1 MRNRFIMIGIL
12 LLLFLNLNGQE
23 KLSVNHDE
31 EKVFLSSE
39 MQRYEKLF
47 HSNSISSF
55 SSVWFDVT
63 YYNLNLS
70 INTDPQYISGVVTVE
85 GICGQNPDTTLVL
98 DLMNSLHIDSIRVNG
113 AGSTFHQE
121 MSCFRIDLG
130 YLFSPGDKLT
140 VEIFY
145 GGVPGSSGFGSFA
158 YDSHSGIPWIWSLS
172 EPYGARDWW
181 PCKDHPSDKADSA
194 DIIVTCD
201 SLFKVGSNGK
211 LISVKDNGDGTKTH
225 HWQERY
231 PIATYLISV
240 AITNYEQFSN
250 WFHYSPTDSMEVLNY
265 VLPEHLTTAM
275 ENLPLTI
282 GMLKIFS
289 DLFGLYPFINEKYGH
304 SDFKRGG
311 AMEHQTMTSTTTYSE
326 TVIAHELAHQW
337 FGDMITCRTWPD
349 LWLNEGFAQY
359 STALYLE
366 KKYGVSAYWN
376 YMRNQ
381 LSNARLAVGSVYVK
395 DTAVVRDLFD
405 GRLVYS
411 KGASVLHMLRHVLGD
426 TVFFN
431 SMYEYANHSSL
442 KYGTAETKDFRP
454 VCENVSGKDLGYFFD
469 EWIYGENFPHYTFNW
484 KIDNAQNDNV
494 VSVSIAQTADR
505 INPAFFTMPIDIKL
519 IGEGWDT
526 TVTVFNNSSEQIFY
540 IPVSHTITEVQFDPG
555 EWILRNI
562 LEEIYPDLSL
572 SQNYP
577 NPFKVST
584 RIDYRVPNRTRVKLV
599 VYNILGQEV
608 VTLCDE
614 VKTMGNYTAFWN
626 AGGFPAGIYF
636 YRLQTSNKQVT
647 GKMVLISSY

>member
-1 MRNRFIMIGIL
+1 MKKRFIMVGIL
-12 LLLFLNLNGQE
+12 LLFFLNLNGQE
-23 KLSVNHDE
+23 KLSDNQEE
-31 EKVFLSSE
+31 EKIFISSE
-39 MQRYEKLF
+39 MQRYEKLL
-47 HSNSISSF
+47 HSNSISSY
-55 SSVWFDVT
+55 SSVWFDVS

-70 INTDPQYISGVVTVE
+70 INTNPQYISGIVTIV
-85 GICGQNPDTTLVL
+85 GICGQNPDTMLVL
-98 DLMNSLHIDSIRVNG
+98 DLMNSLHIDSIKVNG
-113 AGSTFHQE
+113 AGSTFRQE
-121 MSCFRIDLG
+121 TSWFLIDLG
-130 YLFSPGDKLT
+130 YLFSLGDKLT

-145 GGVPGSSGFGSFA
+145 GGIPGSSGFGSFA
-158 YDSHSGIPWIWSLS
+158 FDSHSGIPWVWSLS

-201 SLFKVGSNGK
+201 SVFKVGSNGK
-211 LISVKDNGDGTKTH
+211 LISVQDNGDGTKTH

-250 WFHYSPTDSMEVLNY
+250 WFYYTPADSMEVLNY
-265 VLPEHLTTAM
+265 VLPEHLTAAI

-289 DLFGLYPFINEKYGH
+289 DMYGLYPFINEKYGH

-337 FGDMITCRTWPD
+337 FGDMITCKTWPD

-366 KKYGVSAYWN
+366 KKYSESAYWN

-381 LSNARLAVGSVYVK
+381 LSNARLAVGSVYVN

-442 KYGTAETKDFRP
+442 KYGNAETKDFRS

-469 EWIYGENFPHYTFNW
+469 EWVYGENFPHYTFSW
-484 KIDNAQNDNV
+484 KIDQAQNDNV
-494 VSVSIAQTADR
+494 VSVSIAQPAGR

-519 IGEGWDT
+519 IGKGWDT
-526 TVTVFNNSSEQIFY
+526 TVTVFNNSLEQIFY
-540 IPVSHTITEVQFDPG
+540 IPVSHAITEVQFDPG

-562 LEEIYPDLSL
+562 LEEIYPAFSL

-577 NPFKVST
+577 NPFEVST
-584 RIDYRVPNRTRVKLV
+584 RIDYCVPSRTRVKLV
-599 VYNILGQEV
+599 VYNILGQAV

-626 AGGFPAGIYF
+626 AAGLPAGVYF